1 MSSFV
6 RQQRGVALLA
16 TLIVAVLLSI
26 LGLSLTL
33 SSLNEFAMSNEFENH
48 ERAVAVADAGFS
60 IAKDALRG
68 QDLTTVLNTTISVPK
83 YIAYTEP
90 LPGTFGYRN
99 PLFPLEARSIDFQ
112 RPPSRIGTRTDRGFL
127 TPATGALIGT
137 GRFFAKASDNSDE
150 EPMGGADD
158 PYTDQDATI
167 FLRVV
172 GVHRNIP
179 SETVSYGGTVKNSV
193 AIIEGMLRRDMTFNV
208 NSPFTVY
215 GPGAYPNFDG
225 NSFIINGYDHSGL
238 DDQQIVSG
246 RNYHGLEPNPGVSV
260 VYDDPTGGDAA
271 AALQAVID
279 SLNHQQQDNII
290 GSGPDPSVVDQT
302 QAVRD
307 DPYEDATNI
316 FDPQFMASFLN
327 KVGAVADYKYPPGT
341 HLSGSNILLGTVQEP
356 KITVANGDFTL
367 SGGGSGAGIMVVRGT
382 FNYSGAFH
390 YKGIILVIG
399 EGQMVVGGANKSVI
413 GGVYLAKLID
423 QGNGQYTFGAP
434 TFSLSGNSNF
444 YLKKSYIR
452 MGISLLPLKTL
463 SWREITPEI
472 EPQQAAAM

>member
-1 MSSFV
+1 MNSLV

-16 TLIVAVLLSI
+16 TLIIAVLLSI

-48 ERAVAVADAGFS
+48 ERALALADAGFT

-68 QDLTTVLNTTISVPK
+68 QDLTTVLNQTASVPK

-90 LPGTFGYRN
+90 LPGSFGYRN
-99 PLFPLEARSIDFQ
+99 PLFPLEARAIDFQ
-112 RPPSRIGTRTDRGFL
+112 TPPSRVGTRTDRGFL
-127 TPATGALIGT
+127 TPATGTLLGT
-137 GRFFAKASDNSDE
+137 GRYFAKVSDNRDE
-150 EPMGGADD
+150 EPMGGSDD
-158 PYTDQDATI
+158 PNTDQDATV

-193 AIIEGMLRRDMTFNV
+193 AIVEGMLRRDMTFNV

-215 GPGAYPNFDG
+215 GPDTTAGFDG
-225 NSFIINGYDHSGL
+225 NSFVINGYDHSGL
-238 DDQQIVSG
+238 NDQQILSG
-246 RNYHGLEPNPGVSV
+246 HSYHGQEANPGVSV
-260 VYDDPTGGDAA
+260 VYDNPTGGDAA
-271 AALQAVID
+271 AALQSVLNG
-279 SLNHQQQDNII
+279 LNHQQQDNII
-290 GSGPDPSVVDQT
+290 GSGSDPSVADQT

-316 FDPQFMASFLN
+316 FDPQFMASFVN
-327 KVGAVADYKYPPGT
+327 KVGAVADYKYAPGT
-341 HLSGSNILLGTVQEP
+341 HLSGNNIVLGTVEAP
-356 KITVANGDFTL
+356 KVTVATGDFTL

-399 EGQMVVGGANKSVI
+399 EGNMVVGGANKSVI
-413 GGVYLAKLID
+413 GGVYLAKIVD

-452 MGISLLPLKTL
+452 LGISLLPLKVL

-472 EPQQAAAM
+472 EPQVAAM

>member
-48 ERAVAVADAGFS
+48 ERAMAVADAGFS

-68 QDLTTVLNTTISVPK
+68 QDFTALLNTTTAVPK

-90 LPGTFGYRN
+90 LPGSYGHRT

-112 RPPSRIGTRTDRGFL
+112 SPPSRVATRTDTGFL
-127 TPATGALIGT
+127 TPGTGALVGT
-137 GRFFAKASDNSDE
+137 GRYFAKVSDNSDE
-150 EPMGGADD
+150 EPLGGSDD

-167 FLRVV
+167 YLRVV
-172 GVHRNIP
+172 GLHRNIP
-179 SETVSYGGTVKNSV
+179 SETVSYGSTVKNSV
-193 AIIEGMLRRDMTFNV
+193 AIIEGKLRRDMSFDI

-215 GPGAYPNFDG
+215 GPDTYPSFDG
-225 NSFIINGYDHSGL
+225 NSFIIDGHDHSGM
-238 DDQQIVSG
+238 DDEQILRG
-246 RNYHGLEPNPGVSV
+246 HNHNDLEANPGVSV
-260 VYDDPTGGDAA
+260 LYDDSSGGDAA
-271 AALQAVID
+271 AALQSVLD
-279 SLNHQQQDNII
+279 SLNHQQGDNIV
-290 GSGPDPSVVDQT
+290 GSGSDPSVSDET
-302 QAVRD
+302 ETVRN
-307 DPYEDATNI
+307 DPNEDATNI
-316 FDPQFMASFLN
+316 FDPQFMANFLN
-327 KVGAVADYKYPPGT
+327 KVAAVADYKYAPGT
-341 HLSGSNILLGTVQEP
+341 HLSGTNIELGTIDQP
-356 KITVANGDFTL
+356 KITVATGDFTL

-382 FNYSGAFH
+382 FNYSGAFRYH
-390 YKGIILVIG
+390 GIILVVG
-399 EGQMVVGGANKSVI
+399 EGEAIIGGANKSVI
-413 GGVYLAKLID
+413 GGMYMAKLID

-434 TFSLSGNSNF
+434 NFSISGNSNF

-452 MGISLLPLKTL
+452 MGITLLPLKTL

-472 EPQQAAAM
+472 EPQASSM